1 MNIIINETINIYGL
15 NKKDGVKIMVWMFVG
30 ATVVVY
36 GGVMKY
42 VVDHVNK
49 AQA

>member
-1 MNIIINETINIYGL
+1 MREGAS
-15 NKKDGVKIMVWMFVG
+15 IMVWVFAV

-42 VVDHVNK
+42 VVHHVDN
-49 AQA
+49 A